1 MSGNNPKMI
10 KAVSYLVPD
19 LPVEIFQAFM
29 EYLEETLRITSF
41 LIYESRWRCPPK
53 DRNLFSTGDADIG
66 FMNSSGFLRL
76 LEEENDCNLE
86 LCPVGVV
93 HENPMVGNR
102 AVYFS
107 DVIMRSDNGHEYKEF
122 HDLKGHKFAYSEPY
136 SMSGA
141 YIVLDELKNQKTNSS
156 FFGDIFQSGSH
167 LKSIQMVLKK
177 QVDAAAID
185 SRVLKYFLEKN
196 PHHERELTVLTSL
209 GPMPTY
215 PIVFRKNLPAAMKT
229 SIVKALLA
237 MPKNPKWAS
246 KLSELYISNL
256 ISIDMSLYNV
266 EKEIHENIKGLTMN
280 PAYY

>member
-1 MSGNNPKMI
+1 
-10 KAVSYLVPD
+10 
-19 LPVEIFQAFM
+19 
-29 EYLEETLRITSF
+29 
-41 LIYESRWRCPPK
+41 
-53 DRNLFSTGDADIG
+53 
-66 FMNSSGFLRL
+66 
-76 LEEENDCNLE
+76 
-86 LCPVGVV
+86 
-93 HENPMVGNR
+93 MVGNR
-102 AVYFS
+102 AMYFS

-185 SRVLKYFLEKN
+185 SRVLKYFLDRN
-196 PHHERELTVLTSL
+196 PRHERELTVLTSL

-246 KLSELYISNL
+246 KLRELICFICTAPLIPFALKGGGLWLLSSIFKTEIRLLPLLNASMKSFDKSNIEL
-256 ISIDMSLYNV
+256 SVKMFTFLV
-266 EKEIHENIKGLTMN
+266 NIFSSFFHF
-280 PAYY
+280 P